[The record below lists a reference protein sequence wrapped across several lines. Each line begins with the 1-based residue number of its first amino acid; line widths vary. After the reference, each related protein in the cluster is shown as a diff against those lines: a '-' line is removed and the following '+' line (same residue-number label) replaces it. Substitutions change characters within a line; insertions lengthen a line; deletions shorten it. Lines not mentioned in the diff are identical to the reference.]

1 MAIPWTRIKTCPWST
16 QQLLWPSWCINR
28 LNQVP
33 AGRSPAPQS
42 PSASPQESQP
52 PWASDLSFLKGA
64 LICAAHLLLECVHV
78 HPAWRA
84 ADTDAFLG
92 GMDLNL
98 GDFVFVIQGFHIC
111 GKYISCNFFSGL
123 LFWRADWLTDLT
135 HSGWCWRLKML
146 PHLKTCDHPNW
157 QDWGR
162 II

>member
-1 MAIPWTRIKTCPWST
+1 MSRSWST
-16 QQLLWPSWCINR
+16 QQLLWPSWCINSRHR
-28 LNQVP
+28 LNQIP

-52 PWASDLSFLKGA
+52 PSASDYYHFLKEPWFVQ
-64 LICAAHLLLECVHV
+64 LTFCLNVFMSILLSVLQT
-78 HPAWRA
+78 
-84 ADTDAFLG
+84 TDFFLG
-92 GMDLNL
+92 DVDLNL
-98 GDFVFVIQGFHIC
+98 DYFVFVIQGFHIC
-111 GKYISCNFFSGL
+111 GIYITCNFFSGL

-157 QDWGR
+157 EDWGR